1 MGLTGRLA
9 AYAAGRPRPFTVP
22 VPGGTRARLLVE
34 AELRRR
40 AWTPAPGPVESGLLV
55 VCGDPGPELAEAV
68 DAVWAGL
75 PAPRA
80 RVALP
85 PHATEADVRAALD
98 RAARHLGDVPAQRAG
113 LAEDHAAEHADEHS
127 GHAGQPEHGHGE
139 HGHHMTGSPGG
150 VAMAERAPDRDGLK
164 LDVLHVPLGPVLAD
178 WPAGLRVR
186 VAMQGDVV
194 QDAECEV
201 LGGTGGGSFWDGP
214 WLAAAAG
221 ERVTRGEAERRR
233 AASHLDGLAR
243 FLAVAG
249 WRGQA
254 ERARR
259 LRDGVLAGAP
269 EEELSAAFARFAR
282 RTGRS
287 RTLRWMVRGLGVVDR
302 AAVERYG
309 LAGLVARHPGD
320 AVTRL
325 RARLAE
331 TGAAL
336 KRAGDRTALG
346 DGEGPRGPAGGAPSA
361 ATLRALPGLLAGAEL
376 AAARLIVADLDPDP
390 DPIGAADA

>member
-9 AYAAGRPRPFTVP
+9 AYAAARPRPFAVA

-34 AELRRR
+34 SELRRR
-40 AWTPAPGPVESGLLV
+40 AWIPASGPMESALLV
-55 VCGDPGPELAEAV
+55 VCGDPGPALAGAV

-80 RVALP
+80 RVAVP
-85 PHATEADVRAALD
+85 PDATEADVRAALD
-98 RAARHLGDVPAQRAG
+98 RPIGFDDI
-113 LAEDHAAEHADEHS
+113 AEDHAGEHTEHTEHTENTGHEHA
-127 GHAGQPEHGHGE
+127 GHTGHG
-139 HGHHMTGSPGG
+139 GHEGHMMGAPGG

-194 QDAECEV
+194 QRAEAEV
-201 LGGTGGGSFWDGP
+201 MGGAGGGRFWDAP

-221 ERVTRGEAERRR
+221 GRVARGEAERRR
-233 AASHLDGLAR
+233 AASLLDGLAR

-269 EEELSAAFARFAR
+269 DEELRASFARFAR

-287 RTLRWMVRGLGVVDR
+287 RTLRWMIRGLGAVDR

-309 LAGLVARHPGD
+309 LAGFVARHPGD

-325 RARLAE
+325 HARLAE
-331 TGAAL
+331 IGESLAL
-336 KRAGDRTALG
+336 LGDRTALA
-346 DGEGPRGPAGGAPSA
+346 DGEGPRGPVGSAPSA
-361 ATLRALPGLLAGAEL
+361 ATLAALPDLLAGAEL
-376 AAARLIVADLDPDP
+376 SAARLIVADLDPDP
-390 DPIGAADA
+390 DQIGAAHE